1 MEAVAKLL
9 IEFDVI
15 PRPFYGNTKQLL
27 SLRIVCMRYAAFLSI
42 LAIVLCMRLLVSS
55 SAKFAAVPEDYD
67 DMIDCWWS
75 RLEAGI

>member
-27 SLRIVCMRYAAFLSI
+27 LSLRIVCMRYAAFLSI
-42 LAIVLCMRLLVSS
+42 FAIVFYTRLLVSS
-55 SAKFAAVPEDYD
+55 SAKFIVVPDYDD
-67 DMIDCWWS
+67 DMIDWCS
-75 RLEAGI
+75 KFVAGI